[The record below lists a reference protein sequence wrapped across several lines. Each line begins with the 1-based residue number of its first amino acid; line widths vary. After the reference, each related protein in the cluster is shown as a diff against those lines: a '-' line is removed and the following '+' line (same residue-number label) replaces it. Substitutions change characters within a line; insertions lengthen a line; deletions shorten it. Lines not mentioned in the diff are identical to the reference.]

1 MMFEIDRI
9 TTKKGHTLGWRHQ
22 PLIADNPLDAWQ
34 GLLNSRGLH
43 EQDDFFSPSLTNF
56 PNPFDMKDMDKAAT
70 RLVKA
75 IQNKEKVHVFG
86 DFDCDGVS
94 GTSILVD
101 ALRSTGIEV
110 SYSIPH
116 RADDGH
122 GIGVEAVR
130 EAAQAGVHLGLSV
143 DTGTTCLDACDEAN
157 KLEFDLIVTDHHLP
171 DEVLPTAFALLNP
184 ARKDCGFADG
194 VLCGTGVA
202 FFLLMAIWKK
212 MSDKGNRPSFD
223 LKQLLD
229 RVAMATVADVMKL
242 QGVNRV
248 LVSYGL
254 KQLRTKPSVGMSALL
269 DSAKINRSRI
279 SVETIGF
286 YLAPRINA
294 AGRLAHGE
302 EAMALLCC
310 TKADEANELAN
321 GLDDLNI
328 ERRKIETDTF
338 KQACRRLGN
347 IEGNTPLVLYD
358 ESWHAGVVGL
368 VAGRLARQHG
378 RPAAVG
384 FIEGSGEIRV
394 SLRGVRGFH
403 IGNLLHACSEHLTGF
418 GGHAGAGGGSIKKG
432 AWPEFVNQFQ
442 KQVELQSQNTSLQP
456 SMLIDGVL
464 NIEATHFG
472 LASRLKKFEPIG
484 QGNPACVWILRD
496 VTVTDIQKLRGG
508 VCRLTLSD
516 GQRFLQGVL
525 FKGALLLEGLVVGEC
540 VSLIGQLKMDDFRGG
555 QAIQFIVDDIV
566 EA

>member
-1 MMFEIDRI
+1 MFEVDGIK
-9 TTKKGHTLGWRHQ
+9 TKKGHTLGWRNQ

-34 GLLNSRGLH
+34 GLLASRGLH
-43 EQDDFFSPSLTNF
+43 EHDDYFTPSLSNL
-56 PNPFDMKDMDKAAT
+56 PNPFDMADMAKAAS
-70 RLVKA
+70 RLADA
-75 IQNKEKVHVFG
+75 IQNHEKVHVFG

-130 EAAQAGVHLGLSV
+130 EAAQAGVQLGLSV
-143 DTGTTCLDACDEAN
+143 DTGTTCLDASDEAT
-157 KLEFDLIVTDHHLP
+157 KLNFDLIITDHHLP
-171 DEVLPTAFALLNP
+171 DEILPNAFALLNP

-212 MSDKGNRPSFD
+212 LADRDMRPAYD

-254 KQLRTKPSVGMSALL
+254 KQLRTNPSLGMSALM
-269 DSAKINRSRI
+269 DSAKINRNRI
-279 SVETIGF
+279 SVDTIGF

-310 TKADEANELAN
+310 ANAEEAEKLAK

-328 ERRKIETDTF
+328 ERRKIEADTF
-338 KQACRRLGN
+338 KQACIQLGD
-347 IEGNTPLVLYD
+347 IEENTPLVLYD

-394 SLRGVRGFH
+394 SLRGVKGYH
-403 IGNLLHACSEHLTGF
+403 IGNLLHACSEYLIGF
-418 GGHAGAGGGSIKKG
+418 GGHAGAGGGTIKNG
-432 AWPEFVNQFQ
+432 AWSKFMQQFQ
-442 KQVELQSQNTSLQP
+442 KQVELQGKDRSSQP

-464 NIEATHFG
+464 SIEATHYG

-484 QGNPACVWILRD
+484 QGNPVCVWVLRD

-516 GQRFLQGVL
+516 GQRFLQGVV
-525 FKGALLLEGLVVGEC
+525 FKGAVLIDGLVVGQC

-555 QAIQFIVDDIV
+555 QAIQFIVEDVV